1 MEAAGGRAAG
11 EWAAGWCLASRDGG
25 WRRRRSGRHRSRSQR
40 QFLLPSCV
48 LLPLTRLSPPPPPM
62 PKSPPV
68 GGHSLHCRPLTETTV
83 VASAV
88 IARSWRV
95 VVAATTA
102 GNKRHQHLHRL
113 KDEGRE

>member
-1 MEAAGGRAAG
+1 
-11 EWAAGWCLASRDGG
+11 
-25 WRRRRSGRHRSRSQR
+25 
-40 QFLLPSCV
+40 
-48 LLPLTRLSPPPPPM
+48 M

-68 GGHSLHCRPLTETTV
+68 SGQSLVCRPLTETTV
-83 VASAV
+83 VASVA